1 MKIKRRFLIYISGLL
16 FAASI
21 ISGCAGS
28 NLYSVNMYYD
38 AMKTNIPSYIKAD
51 KESVTIIS
59 VAEFTDSRM
68 MDDKQVIGR
77 VEERDGI
84 KTLVFPKQVRATMA
98 ISNGIKEYLRKVG
111 YKVPAKVEQ
120 WDLKEQT
127 IPQGVANLLIGGNI
141 DDLDI
146 SCRKGFPTNTYT
158 ATMKLTI
165 VFADMTKGKILYK
178 SKVESSYSREHV
190 WFSENILEE
199 QADLI
204 LANAIEKLFEEKAV
218 MQKLK
223 EAIVQ

>member
-1 MKIKRRFLIYISGLL
+1 MNIKRRSLIYISGLL

-21 ISGCAGS
+21 ISGCAGP
-28 NLYSVNMYYD
+28 NLYSINMYYD
-38 AMKTNIPSYIKAD
+38 AMKTSIPQYIKAD
-51 KESVTIIS
+51 KDSVTIIS

-77 VEERDGI
+77 VEERDGV

-98 ISNGIKEYLRKVG
+98 ISNGIKEYLRKAG
-111 YKVPAKVEQ
+111 YKVPAKIEQ

-127 IPQGVANLLIGGNI
+127 IPQGVANILIGGNI
-141 DDLDI
+141 DELEI

-165 VFADMTKGKILYK
+165 VFADMSKGIILYK
-178 SKVESSYSREHV
+178 SRVESSYSMEHA

-199 QADLI
+199 QANKI

-218 MQKLK
+218 VQKFK
-223 EAIVQ
+223 EVIVQ